1 MAWRAAPSD
10 ALGRMRG
17 PSGHA
22 RVSGGARFGRRHLR
36 NGRQVQLWD
45 ACPIVW
51 LPIETRTEAL
61 GQTKE
66 IGAMRNVGVLSV
78 LSMIVLAATGCNTPQ
93 ERAVSGG
100 AIGAAGGAVVG
111 QAIGRNT
118 GSTLAGAAIG
128 GVAGAMIGAGTAPGE
143 CRFQSVDSRG
153 RPVFDRHGQPVTY
166 LAPCRR

>member
-1 MAWRAAPSD
+1 
-10 ALGRMRG
+10 
-17 PSGHA
+17 
-22 RVSGGARFGRRHLR
+22 
-36 NGRQVQLWD
+36 
-45 ACPIVW
+45 
-51 LPIETRTEAL
+51 
-61 GQTKE
+61 
-66 IGAMRNVGVLSV
+66 MRNVAVFSV
-78 LSMIVLAATGCNTPQ
+78 LSMIVIAATGCNTPQ

-143 CRFQSVDSRG
+143 CRFQQTDSRG
-153 RPVFDRHGQPVTY
+153 RPVFDRHGQPITY

>member
-1 MAWRAAPSD
+1 MRARPCKKGIRRRSFAVASD
-10 ALGRMRG
+10 PKMDAEYSYGTHIRL
-17 PSGHA
+17 SGD
-22 RVSGGARFGRRHLR
+22 REGLELRRWG
-36 NGRQVQLWD
+36 GRQVE
-45 ACPIVW
+45 P
-51 LPIETRTEAL
+51 E
-61 GQTKE
+61 E
-66 IGAMRNVGVLSV
+66 IGAMRNLGVLSA
-78 LSMIVLAATGCNTPQ
+78 LAMIVMAAAGCNTPQ

-143 CRFQSVDSRG
+143 CRFQQLDSRG